1 MILLYSKIIELQL
14 SKILDLEKVKKEE
27 ICQLEWM
34 KLMNKH
40 LMVDRTKLV
49 IALPPKTKKK

>member
-40 LMVDRTKLV
+40 LTVDRTKLV